1 MSENENATV
10 SVEPRPE
17 VAEATEVEASQN
29 PIEAVAEAS
38 APEAQ
43 ADAGEASGEEGG
55 AVAEPAADTI
65 TAPEVEAA
73 AETKTADE
81 PAGEATQGEAVATEA
96 VAEPAADAD
105 ANATPGVEAAAE
117 AKTADEP
124 AGEAAQGEAAPT
136 EAPASGETAAGD
148 AEGGDAVAAASEGA
162 KKGKAKK
169 GRRGKRRPGKIDE
182 IVPPTPEDLAG
193 IPSDAVRAAVE
204 AGHPVEGLVI
214 GWNQGGFHVAVDGVT
229 AFCPRSS
236 MELGAPKEPAQYLD
250 KKLVFRVLRVE
261 DKGHR
266 LVLSHAAM
274 LREERKQRA
283 EELKRKMTVGSV
295 LQGRVISL
303 TDFGAF
309 VDLGGVEGLIHVS
322 EIKHQ
327 RVAHPS
333 DALSVG
339 QEIEAKVI
347 KLASGGDRVSLS
359 MRALEPDP
367 WDGVAERFP
376 TGGKFSGKVL
386 RKTDFGWFVELEPGV
401 EGLLHH
407 SQLLPGMG
415 AEDPRL
421 AAGETLEGWIRE
433 ADSRRKR
440 LSLTLRETPA
450 HDPWHGV
457 ESRYAEGAMVKGTV
471 EKVERFGAF
480 IALEP
485 GLTALLPNSEMGLPR
500 GANVA
505 RVYPVGKE
513 VKLQIAQVDARRRR
527 ISLTIEG
534 KTLEGSRSDYQAFL
548 KQSRRATGLGAMA
561 AALEKL
567 RQTDS

>member
-17 VAEATEVEASQN
+17 VAEAA
-29 PIEAVAEAS
+29 A
-38 APEAQ
+38 
-43 ADAGEASGEEGG
+43 
-55 AVAEPAADTI
+55 AEPAI
-65 TAPEVEAA
+65 PSSE
-73 AETKTADE
+73 
-81 PAGEATQGEAVATEA
+81 GE
-96 VAEPAADAD
+96 
-105 ANATPGVEAAAE
+105 AAE
-117 AKTADEP
+117 A
-124 AGEAAQGEAAPT
+124 
-136 EAPASGETAAGD
+136 ASA
-148 AEGGDAVAAASEGA
+148 AVAAQVSGTEPAEAAEEEKSAEPVPAEAEGA
-162 KKGKAKK
+162 PAKAPRAKK
-169 GRRGKRRPGKIDE
+169 SRRGKRRPGKVDE
-182 IVPPTPEDLAG
+182 VVPPTPEEIAG

-204 AGHPVEGLVI
+204 AGHPVEGIVI

-229 AFCPRSS
+229 GFCPRSS
-236 MELGAPKEPAQYLD
+236 MEIGHPKEPAQYLD

-283 EELKRKMTVGSV
+283 EELRRKMTLGSV
-295 LQGRVISL
+295 LKGRVISL

-322 EIKHQ
+322 EIRHQ
-327 RVAHPS
+327 RVAHPKE
-333 DALSVG
+333 ALEVG
-339 QEIEAKVI
+339 QEVEAQVI

-359 MRALEPDP
+359 LRALEPDP
-367 WDGVAERFP
+367 WQGVAERFP
-376 TGGKFSGKVL
+376 AGAKFSAKVL
-386 RKTDFGWFVELEPGV
+386 RKSDFGWFLELEPGV

-407 SQLLPGMG
+407 SQLQPGMN

-421 AAGETLEGWIRE
+421 APGETLEGFVRE
-433 ADSRRKR
+433 VDAKRKR
-440 LSLTLRETPA
+440 LSLSLRETPT
-450 HDPWHGV
+450 HDPWQGV
-457 ESRYAEGAMVKGTV
+457 EGRYSEGMVVKGKV

-480 IALEP
+480 VELEP
-485 GLTALLPNSEMGLPR
+485 GLTGLLPNSEMGLPR

-513 VKLQIAQVDARRRR
+513 VKLQVAQVDVRRRR

-534 KTLEGSRSDYQAFL
+534 KTLEGSRSDYQAFV
-548 KQSRRATGLGAMA
+548 KQSRRSTGLGAMA

-567 RQTDS
+567 RLPQR

>member
-17 VAEATEVEASQN
+17 VAETTEAEAPTPATEV
-29 PIEAVAEAS
+29 VAEAS
-38 APEAQ
+38 EPEAP
-43 ADAGEASGEEGG
+43 AIASEQPGGEGG
-55 AVAEPAADTI
+55 AVAETATEAASESAASESAETAGAVESVSTESAEAVADATPAEA
-65 TAPEVEAA
+65 AEEAA
-73 AETKTADE
+73 APTLE
-81 PAGEATQGEAVATEA
+81 AGAES
-96 VAEPAADAD
+96 EPAA
-105 ANATPGVEAAAE
+105 
-117 AKTADEP
+117 
-124 AGEAAQGEAAPT
+124 
-136 EAPASGETAAGD
+136 
-148 AEGGDAVAAASEGA
+148 AEGASSAAVGDSITASEGDSVTASEGASITTSEGASVTATGDGAA

-182 IVPPTPEDLAG
+182 VVPPTPEDIAG
-193 IPSDAVRAAVE
+193 ISSEAVRAAVE

-229 AFCPRSS
+229 GFCPRSS

-266 LVLSHAAM
+266 LVLSHASM
-274 LREERKQRA
+274 LREERKQHA
-283 EELKRKMTVGSV
+283 EELKLKMTVGSV

-333 DALSVG
+333 DALAVG
-339 QEIEAKVI
+339 QEVEAKVI

-376 TGGKFSGKVL
+376 TGGTFTGKVL
-386 RKTDFGWFVELEPGV
+386 RKTDFGWFVELEPGI

-421 AAGETLEGWIRE
+421 AAGETLEGWVRE
-433 ADSRRKR
+433 SDSKRKR
-440 LSLTLRETPA
+440 ISLTLRETPA
-450 HDPWHGV
+450 HDPWLGV
-457 ESRYAEGAMVKGTV
+457 EGRYAEGSMVQGTV

-485 GLTALLPNSEMGLPR
+485 GLTGLLPNSEMGLPR

-513 VKLQIAQVDARRRR
+513 VKLQIAQVDSRRRR

-548 KQSRRATGLGAMA
+548 KQSRRSTGLGAMA

-567 RQTDS
+567 RHDG

>member
-17 VAEATEVEASQN
+17 VADAPPVEASQN
-29 PIEAVAEAS
+29 PSEAV
-38 APEAQ
+38 
-43 ADAGEASGEEGG
+43 DAAG
-55 AVAEPAADTI
+55 A
-65 TAPEVEAA
+65 
-73 AETKTADE
+73 
-81 PAGEATQGEAVATEA
+81 
-96 VAEPAADAD
+96 
-105 ANATPGVEAAAE
+105 
-117 AKTADEP
+117 
-124 AGEAAQGEAAPT
+124 
-136 EAPASGETAAGD
+136 EAPAPVSEPQGD
-148 AEGGDAVAAASEGA
+148 ESRGAESTEAVAAASAAEPSDDAGTTDEVAAAATAATPEEPETAEAVEGETVEASGETGA

-169 GRRGKRRPGKIDE
+169 SRRGKRRPGKVDE
-182 IVPPTPEDLAG
+182 VVPPSPEDVAG
-193 IPSDAVRAAVE
+193 IPSESVRTAVE

-229 AFCPRSS
+229 GFCPRSS
-236 MELGAPKEPAQYLD
+236 MEIGAPKEPAQYLD

-295 LQGRVISL
+295 LKGRVLSL

-322 EIKHQ
+322 EIHHQ

-333 DALSVG
+333 DALAIG
-339 QEIEAKVI
+339 QEVEAKVI

-376 TGGKFSGKVL
+376 TGGKFIGKVL
-386 RKTDFGWFVELEPGV
+386 RKTEFGWFVELEPGI

-407 SQLLPGMG
+407 SQLAPGMT
-415 AEDPRL
+415 AEDARL
-421 AAGETLEGWIRE
+421 APGETLEGWVRE
-433 ADSRRKR
+433 AEPKRKR
-440 LSLTLRETPA
+440 ISLTLRETPS
-450 HDPWHGV
+450 HDPWQGV
-457 ESRYAEGAMVKGTV
+457 ESRYSEGAMVKGTV

-485 GLTALLPNSEMGLPR
+485 GLTGLLPNSEMGLPR

-513 VKLQIAQVDARRRR
+513 VKLQIAQIDARRRR

-548 KQSRRATGLGAMA
+548 KQSRRSTGLGALA
-561 AALEKL
+561 AALEKI
-567 RQTDS
+567 RQTDH